1 MAVTLDKGMS
11 MEERVRNYFI
21 KSGYYTLRGVPFT
34 YGKFD
39 VTDVDLW
46 LYDRPSPV
54 SRHRIVVDI
63 KNKKT
68 PQAIERIFWAKGLAA
83 TLNLDQAIVATTDK
97 RPDVAEFGRQ
107 HGVVVLDGNFLSRLA
122 NLSVSDR
129 MSEEDFLQTIDAFAD
144 QRVSG
149 DWKGRLRSAKSRVL
163 NGLGYNEV
171 NSWLTDGRFFAEQT
185 LIVPLHKTTACRL
198 LYMLAS
204 LIAVGFDF
212 VLRDLAFVDQDAKVG
227 ELNNGLQFGSSGAKG
242 TAHVIDIAIGLV
254 DQYAPDMR
262 GLGGKIRRGVESDLE
277 AVQTHIPAEYFGRP
291 STAQSLYNIARELE
305 HAAFMTTFRGPSD
318 LSVDAKSMLSVLL
331 DFWEIDRSRFFSN
344 LKGVDLD
351 KVVREKDLPE
361 SPSRL
366 L

>member
-1 MAVTLDKGMS
+1 MTVSLDKGMS
-11 MEERVRNYFI
+11 MEERVRSYFI
-21 KSGYYTLRGVPFT
+21 RSGYYTLRGVPFT

-83 TLNLDQAIVATTDK
+83 TLDLDQAIVATTDK

-122 NLSVSDR
+122 NLSPSDR
-129 MSEEDFLQTIDAFAD
+129 MSEEDFVGTIDAFAD
-144 QRVSG
+144 QKVAG
-149 DWKGRLRSAKSRVL
+149 DWKGRLRSSKSRVL

-171 NSWLTDGRFFAEQT
+171 NAWLTDARFFAEQS
-185 LIVPLHKTTACRL
+185 LIVPLHKATACRL
-198 LYMLAS
+198 LYVVSS
-204 LIAVGFDF
+204 LVAVGIDF
-212 VLRDLAFVDQDAKVG
+212 VLRDLAFAEQDAKVD

-242 TAHVIDIAIGLV
+242 AAHVIDIAIGLV
-254 DQYAPDMR
+254 DQYAPEMR
-262 GLGGKIRRGVESDLE
+262 GLGSKIRRGVESDLE

-305 HAAFMTTFRGPSD
+305 NAAFLTSFRSPND

-331 DFWEIDRSRFFSN
+331 DFWGMDRSCFFLN
-344 LKGVDLD
+344 LKGAEPS
-351 KVVREKDLPE
+351 RGPRQPE
-361 SPSRL
+361 SPPQSNRL